1 MNQNPLEQYFRQPKI
16 YITLPSLGMY
26 SPPGTFNGS
35 SENMPVYSMTGMDE
49 IIIKTPDALMSG
61 ESNIKVIESCC
72 PSIKNARTLSS
83 LDTNLIFAA
92 IRIATYGNN
101 LSLTHTCP
109 KCETV
114 HDYELDLMKI
124 VDFYT
129 NKKYH
134 NKIVVGDLVIK
145 TQPTS
150 FQQSI
155 EFNIKNFEIQQQ
167 IFQSDKIENLEEKQK
182 VVNKLWA
189 DFAANQHKLYLLSVE
204 SVETPTVTV
213 SERGYVEEWLSN
225 CDSIIIDKIKEY
237 LIDLKKEWDMPKFP
251 VECNNCNHK
260 VELVIDLDYSNFF
273 SKA

>member
-26 SPPGTFNGS
+26 SPSGTFSGS
-35 SENMPVYSMTGMDE
+35 SENMPIYSMTGMDE

-72 PSIKNARTLSS
+72 PSIRNARNLCS

-101 LSLTHTCP
+101 LALTHTCP
-109 KCETV
+109 ECSTV
-114 HDYELDLMKI
+114 NDYELDLMRV

-129 NKKYH
+129 NKKYY
-134 NKIVVGDLVIK
+134 NKIVVNDLVIK
-145 TQPTS
+145 MQPLS

-155 EFNIKNFEIQQQ
+155 ELNIKNFEIQQQ
-167 IFQSDKIENLEEKQK
+167 LMQSDKIENLDEKQK
-182 VVNKLWA
+182 IINKLWN
-189 DFAANQHKLYLLSVE
+189 DFATNQQRLYTLSIE
-204 SVETPTVTV
+204 SIETPSVTV
-213 SERGYVEEWLSN
+213 SERGYIEEWLNN

-237 LIDLKKEWDMPKFP
+237 LANLKIEWDMPRFP
-251 VECNNCNHK
+251 VECSNCNHK
-260 VELVIDLDYSNFF
+260 IELTVDLDYSNFF
-273 SKA
+273 S

>member
-26 SPPGTFNGS
+26 SPPGTFNS
-35 SENMPVYSMTGMDE
+35 SCENIPVYGMTGMDE

-61 ESNIKVIESCC
+61 ESNIKIIESCC
-72 PSIKNARTLSS
+72 PSIKNARNISS

-101 LSLTHTCP
+101 LALNHTCP

-114 HDYELDLMKI
+114 NDYELDLMRV

-129 NKKYH
+129 NKKYN
-134 NKIVVGDLVIK
+134 NKLVINDLVIK
-145 TQPTS
+145 MQPIT

-155 EFNIKNFEIQQQ
+155 EANIKNFEIQQQ
-167 IFQSDKIENLEEKQK
+167 ISQTEKVENLEEKQK
-182 VVNKLWA
+182 IINKLWNV
-189 DFAANQHKLYLLSVE
+189 FAENQQKVVSLSVE
-204 SVETPTVTV
+204 SVETPSVTV
-213 SERGYVEEWLSN
+213 SERGYIEEWLTN

-237 LIDLKKEWDMPKFP
+237 LANIKIEWDIPRFP
-251 VECNNCNHK
+251 VECSNCNHK
-260 VELVIDLDYSNFF
+260 VELAIDLDYSNFF
-273 SKA
+273 L

>member
-26 SPPGTFNGS
+26 SPPGTFNSS

-61 ESNIKVIESCC
+61 ESNIKIIESCC
-72 PSIKNARTLSS
+72 PSIKNARTLCS

-101 LSLTHTCP
+101 LSLTHTCS
-109 KCETV
+109 KCESLN
-114 HDYELDLMKI
+114 DYELDLMKI
-124 VDFYT
+124 IDFYT

-134 NKIVVGDLVIK
+134 NKIVVNDLIIK
-145 TQPTS
+145 TQPIS

-167 IFQSDKIENLEEKQK
+167 TLQADKIENLEEKQRI
-182 VVNKLWA
+182 VNKLWE
-189 DFAANQHKLYLLSVE
+189 DFAANQQKLYTSSIE
-204 SVETPTVTV
+204 SVETPSVTV
-213 SERGYVEEWLSN
+213 SERGYIEEWLIN
-225 CDSIIIDKIKEY
+225 CDATIIDKIKEY
-237 LIDLKKEWDMPKFP
+237 LINLKREWDMPKFP

-260 VELVIDLDYSNFF
+260 VELIVDLDYSNFF